1 MRWPLS
7 IRTASGRPQP
17 HKTDQIIL
25 VWPGRQRRPEPGTHR
40 CGRPT
45 PSSGCG
51 RETRTRAD
59 LEIPALVVSRRMP
72 RRSQLTV
79 GDDEED
85 DDDEEDG
92 DDEEDDGEGQ
102 GCKR

>member
-1 MRWPLS
+1 MHAGNRRVVAWPATGDPS
-7 IRTASGRPQP
+7 
-17 HKTDQIIL
+17 
-25 VWPGRQRRPEPGTHR
+25 PEPTDAVAR
-40 CGRPT
+40 LPLLAVVVD
-45 PSSGCG
+45 PNP
-51 RETRTRAD
+51 AD

-79 GDDEED
+79 GDDEEE